1 VWSSIHTGL
10 HLSIADSL
18 FLRLQKCGRGG
29 LELFRRLSVD
39 TFVYQRPSGLD
50 LFKHHPQP
58 HSPPHPH
65 THTPLKQL
73 VSRLGRR
80 SSLAATP
87 ASPLPTLRATTHLS
101 AMAVSTA
108 SRLRTIAWECLIIL
122 LICNTSGTFAL
133 FQTLCS
139 SQNTGSG
146 LALGTN
152 MGHSLMHVSVNIA
165 NGGHHVVSNNIYQ
178 SNGRCK
184 TTCQAEYAFAIVQFT
199 SCWCSNYAPADTVPV
214 SSCGVQ
220 CPGYPPEKCGDQP
233 TGLFGYIALDKN
245 PSGTIGAATSSST
258 SSTSTSSTPVTVAVN
273 TVISVQSVSSLSLPA
288 SKSSRPVSSTSTL
301 SLSAASTRIQLPTS
315 SSLGASTPL
324 LQVTITTTVSSMAH
338 FGSFFD
344 SSGQAFPSRVIVQQT
359 VTISPSVVISI
370 QSVV

>member
-1 VWSSIHTGL
+1 
-10 HLSIADSL
+10 
-18 FLRLQKCGRGG
+18 
-29 LELFRRLSVD
+29 
-39 TFVYQRPSGLD
+39 
-50 LFKHHPQP
+50 
-58 HSPPHPH
+58 
-65 THTPLKQL
+65 
-73 VSRLGRR
+73 
-80 SSLAATP
+80 
-87 ASPLPTLRATTHLS
+87 
-101 AMAVSTA
+101 MAVSTA
-108 SRLRTIAWECLIIL
+108 SRLRTIALECLIIL
-122 LICNTSGTFAL
+122 LICKTSGTLAL

-139 SQNTGSG
+139 SQNTGSD

-165 NGGHHVVSNNIYQ
+165 KCGHHVVSNNIYQ

-184 TTCQAEYAFAIVQFT
+184 TTCQAEYAFAIVQFR

-220 CPGYPPEKCGDQP
+220 CPGYPTEKCGDQP

-258 SSTSTSSTPVTVAVN
+258 SSTSSSTSSTSSSTSSTSTSSTPVTVAVN
-273 TVISVQSVSSLSLPA
+273 TVISVQSVSSLFLPA

-344 SSGQAFPSRVIVQQT
+344 SSGQAFPSRVTVQQT

-370 QSVV
+370 QSFV